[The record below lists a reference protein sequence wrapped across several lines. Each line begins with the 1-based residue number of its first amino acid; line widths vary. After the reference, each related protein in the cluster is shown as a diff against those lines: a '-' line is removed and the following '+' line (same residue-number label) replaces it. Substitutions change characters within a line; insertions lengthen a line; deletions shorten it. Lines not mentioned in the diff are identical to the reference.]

1 MLCEMVKQ
9 YFSDVKG
16 LPFFY
21 IVGDIKYD
29 QVLSKFKQNNI
40 IVDRISDFCPKED
53 KFPNIDD
60 VIDYFRTLDM
70 DYRENKHVLIG
81 LGEFMA
87 IRGSNV
93 AEKLIR
99 RLEKTTL
106 GTARVVLLLRHV
118 TSHVKDIL
126 NEDTRTIEQQRL
138 YIDQSENE
146 LINTVC
152 TRYTININVAK
163 GIKGLLHEL
172 EDGNTGLIYFQS
184 ELDYSN
190 SLLPITYIRTAFDAV
205 KHNIPKLR
213 LSKEMGEDA
222 QWERLFLDLQK
233 NKYSL
238 DKLLMDRGYQ
248 DNFEEDFFKKST
260 GLEYKNWLF
269 FVALKQNYEN
279 IQNSYLAYVVTQTD
293 HYEDLSR
300 NVLTKIIQIPR
311 KDSRFDKFYFE
322 RKRIIRDYPESEIAY
337 FIQENNIDP
346 SECIY
351 HLTDNTKIEKEEII
365 KWVSQNGYIDDIST
379 IYPAL
384 SQYLSEYP
392 FDCGKL
398 SDKLTQY
405 FKQYRYLKL
414 ENRITPEFMD
424 LVNQNASE
432 LPYTRLESRDSAI
445 LRIPDDKDSFLLWID
460 ALGIEYLPYISY
472 LAKKNGLSIKT
483 DITYVSLPSITSINR
498 GFYDKWSDSR
508 KKKESRLDE
517 IKHKAEG
524 GYYYQPG
531 QAPVHLA
538 LELKVIEE
546 AMNYATTELALH
558 KCKQFVIASD
568 HGASRLAVIHHQEE
582 KYETDTKGEHSGRC
596 CKEFP
601 DADLPQAVRENGY
614 FVLAN
619 YGRFKNSRAANV
631 EVHGGATLEEVI
643 VPVITLSLKK
653 QSNLKIMLLNE
664 NSIYCDRNLGTN
676 IVIYILDAEHK
687 ENISIVIGDKRYKAQ
702 TYNGYHYY
710 SIDIPDIKR
719 AKKGVSA
726 NVYDGEDLIGT
737 IKFDIKSKIAKLND
751 DFDDLFTE

>member
-9 YFSDVKG
+9 YFTNVRG

-21 IVGDIKYD
+21 IVGDKNYE
-29 QVLSKFKQNNI
+29 QVLSEFKQNNI

-53 KFPNIDD
+53 KFPNVDD

-87 IRGSNV
+87 IRGTNA
-93 AEKLIR
+93 AEKVIR

-106 GTARVVLLLRHV
+106 GTARVVLLLRHI
-118 TSHVKDIL
+118 TSQVKDVL
-126 NEDTRTIEQQRL
+126 NEDARTIEQQRL
-138 YIDQSENE
+138 YIDQSENDA
-146 LINTVC
+146 INIVC
-152 TRYTININVAK
+152 TRYAINTNVAQ
-163 GIKGLLHEL
+163 GIKGLLHVL
-172 EDGNTGLIYFQS
+172 EDGHTGLIHFQS
-184 ELDYSN
+184 ELDFGN
-190 SLLPITYIRTAFDAV
+190 SLLPITYIRSAFDAV
-205 KHNIPKLR
+205 KHNTPKLR
-213 LSKEMGEDA
+213 LSKEMGEES
-222 QWERLFLDLQK
+222 QWESLLLDLQK
-233 NKYSL
+233 NKCSL
-238 DKLLMDRGYQ
+238 DKLLIDRGYQ

-269 FVALKQNYEN
+269 FVALKQNFEN
-279 IQNSYLAYVVTQTD
+279 IQSNYLAYVVAQTER
-293 HYEDLSR
+293 YEDLSR
-300 NVLTKIIQIPR
+300 NVLTKIIQLPR
-311 KDSRFDKFYFE
+311 KDSRFDKFYVE
-322 RKRIIRDYPESEIAY
+322 RKKIIRDYPESEVAY

-351 HLTDNTKIEKEEII
+351 HLTDNTKIEREEII
-365 KWVSQNGYIDDIST
+365 KWISQNGYIDDLSA

-384 SQYLSEYP
+384 AQYLSEYI

-424 LVNQNASE
+424 LVDQNASE

-460 ALGIEYLPYISY
+460 ALGVEYLPYILN
-472 LAKKNGLSIKT
+472 LAKENGLSIKT

-498 GFYDKWSDSR
+498 GFYDKWNASR
-508 KKKESRLDE
+508 KRKESRLDE

-538 LELKVIEE
+538 SELKIIEE
-546 AMNYATTELALH
+546 AMEFVTTELALH
-558 KCKQFVIASD
+558 KYKRVVIASD

-596 CKEFP
+596 CKDFS
-601 DADLPQAVRENGY
+601 DASLPHAIRENGY
-614 FVLAN
+614 LILTN

-631 EVHGGATLEEVI
+631 EVHGGATLEEVV
-643 VPVITLSLKK
+643 VPVITLALKK
-653 QSNLKIMLLNE
+653 QSSLKIKLLYE
-664 NSIYCDRNLGTN
+664 DLIYCDRFLGTEISIYISDIEN
-676 IVIYILDAEHK
+676 KKSVGIVIE
-687 ENISIVIGDKRYKAQ
+687 GKRYQAQ
-702 TYNGYHYY
+702 TDDGDHYKVV
-710 SIDIPDIKR
+710 IPDIKR
-719 AKKGVSA
+719 ARKGISA
-726 NVYDGEDLIGT
+726 NVYDGDDLIGT
-737 IKFDIKSKIAKLND
+737 IKFDVKGKIAKVND

>member
-472 LAKKNGLSIKT
+472 
-483 DITYVSLPSITSINR
+483 
-498 GFYDKWSDSR
+498 
-508 KKKESRLDE
+508 
-517 IKHKAEG
+517 
-524 GYYYQPG
+524 
-531 QAPVHLA
+531 
-538 LELKVIEE
+538 
-546 AMNYATTELALH
+546 
-558 KCKQFVIASD
+558 
-568 HGASRLAVIHHQEE
+568 
-582 KYETDTKGEHSGRC
+582 
-596 CKEFP
+596 
-601 DADLPQAVRENGY
+601 
-614 FVLAN
+614 
-619 YGRFKNSRAANV
+619 
-631 EVHGGATLEEVI
+631 
-643 VPVITLSLKK
+643 
-653 QSNLKIMLLNE
+653 
-664 NSIYCDRNLGTN
+664 
-676 IVIYILDAEHK
+676 
-687 ENISIVIGDKRYKAQ
+687 
-702 TYNGYHYY
+702 
-710 SIDIPDIKR
+710 
-719 AKKGVSA
+719 
-726 NVYDGEDLIGT
+726 
-737 IKFDIKSKIAKLND
+737 
-751 DFDDLFTE
+751 

>member
-9 YFSDVKG
+9 YFSNVKG

-29 QVLSKFKQNNI
+29 QVLSEFKQNNI

-53 KFPNIDD
+53 KFPSIDD

-81 LGEFMA
+81 LGELMA

-126 NEDTRTIEQQRL
+126 GEDTRTIEQQRL
-138 YIDQSENE
+138 YIDQGDNE

-152 TRYTININVAK
+152 TKFAINTNVAK

-172 EDGNTGLIYFQS
+172 EDGHAGLIHFQS

-205 KHNIPKLR
+205 KYNIPQLR

-222 QWERLFLDLQK
+222 QWESLLLDLQK
-233 NKYSL
+233 NKSSL
-238 DKLLMDRGYQ
+238 DKLLKDREYL

-279 IQNSYLAYVVTQTD
+279 IQNSYLAYVVAQTE

-300 NVLTKIIQIPR
+300 NILTKIIQIPR

-322 RKRIIRDYPESEIAY
+322 RKKIVRDYPESEIAY

-351 HLTDNTKIEKEEII
+351 HLTDNTRIEREEII

-384 SQYLSEYP
+384 SIYLSEYL
-392 FDCGKL
+392 FNCGKL
-398 SDKLTQY
+398 SDKLTRY
-405 FKQYRYLKL
+405 FRQYRYLKL

-424 LVNQNASE
+424 LVDQNASE
-432 LPYTRLESRDSAI
+432 LLYTRLESRDSAI
-445 LRIPDDKDSFLLWID
+445 LRIPDDKNSFLLWID
-460 ALGIEYLPYISY
+460 ALGVEFLPYISY
-472 LAKKNGLSIKT
+472 LAKENGLSIKT

-498 GFYDKWSDSR
+498 GFYDKWSGSR

-524 GYYYQPG
+524 GYFYQPG

-538 LELKVIEE
+538 SELKVIEE

-614 FVLAN
+614 FALAN

-631 EVHGGATLEEVI
+631 EVHGGATLEEVV
-643 VPVITLSLKK
+643 VPVITLALKK
-653 QSNLKIMLLNE
+653 QSNLILKLLDE
-664 NSIYCDRNLGTN
+664 NSIYCDRFSGVEIRIYLSDIENKTN
-676 IVIYILDAEHK
+676 VGIVIE
-687 ENISIVIGDKRYKAQ
+687 GKRYQAQ
-702 TYNGYHYY
+702 PIDDCHYKV
-710 SIDIPDIKR
+710 IIPDIKR
-719 AKKGVSA
+719 AKKGISA
-726 NVYDGEDLIGT
+726 NVHDGDDLIGT
-737 IKFDIKSKIAKLND
+737 IKFDVKGKIAKVND